1 LSEWQKKKQKKKEEE
16 KKGKKLH
23 PLEDEKD
30 EATRDT

>member
-1 LSEWQKKKQKKKEEE
+1 VNGKRRSRRRKKKK